1 MDRVKIKELL
11 EVVSVGVDI
20 LQGTSMLYRKME
32 SVDVKELFVLM
43 EVVERHLREAVNKV
57 YGEVLKESNNVDQD
71 S

>member
-43 EVVERHLREAVNKV
+43 EVVERYLREAVNKV